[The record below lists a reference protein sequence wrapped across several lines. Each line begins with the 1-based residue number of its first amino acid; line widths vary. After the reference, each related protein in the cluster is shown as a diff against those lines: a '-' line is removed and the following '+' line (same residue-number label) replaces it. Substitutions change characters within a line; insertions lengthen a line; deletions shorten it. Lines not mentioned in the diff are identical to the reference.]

1 MKDKQ
6 QKCASHSAHGNNH
19 MLLMMLP
26 CVIIA
31 LVVVGYGLINGWGS
45 SQWSVLIML
54 AVCGFGHLFM
64 MKGHKH

>member
-1 MKDKQ
+1 MKNKQ
-6 QKCASHSAHGNNH
+6 QECATHSTHNNNH

-26 CVIIA
+26 CAVIA

-64 MKGHKH
+64 MKGNKH